1 MTISATTVK
10 ELRERTGAGM
20 MECKKALEETAGD
33 IEGAIEAMRKSGV
46 AKAAKKSGRIAAEG
60 IILIRQSDDSNESII
75 LEVNC
80 ETDFVAKDENF
91 QKYAAAVANTIL
103 ATKPAN
109 LKALS
114 GSPLNGAGRSVEE
127 ARLQLVAKIGENVSI
142 RRYQILTTNGDF
154 PGSYT
159 HGTRIGVLVDI
170 QGGDMDLAREIAMH
184 IAASRPVC
192 IAAAD
197 VPAEILEQEKRIF
210 VSQAQDSG
218 KPPEIVEKMVSGRIQ
233 KYLNDIT
240 LLGQPFIKDPDQSVG
255 KLLTARKAAV
265 LSFIRYEV
273 GEGIEKKADNFA
285 AEVMAQ
291 AGMKK

>member
-1 MTISATTVK
+1 MTISATMVK

-20 MECKKALEETAGD
+20 MECKKALEETGGN
-33 IEGAIEAMRKSGV
+33 IEGAIESMRKSGV

-91 QKYAAAVANTIL
+91 RSFAAAVADSVL

-109 LKALS
+109 LEVLS
-114 GSPLNGAGRSVEE
+114 KLPLTGVAGRTVEA
-127 ARLQLVAKIGENVSI
+127 ARLQLVAKIGENI
-142 RRYQILTTNGDF
+142 GLRRFQVLTTSGDF

-159 HGTRIGVLVDI
+159 HGTRIGVLVDL
-170 QGGDMDLAREIAMH
+170 QGGDMDLARDIAMH

-192 IAAAD
+192 IAVAD
-197 VPAEILEQEKRIF
+197 VPRDLLEQEKRIF
-210 VSQAQDSG
+210 TSQAQDSG
-218 KPPEIVEKMVSGRIQ
+218 KPPEIIEKMVTGRIQ

-255 KLLTARKAAV
+255 KLLAARKAAV

-273 GEGIEKKADNFA
+273 GEGIEKKVDNFA

-291 AGMKK
+291 AGIK